1 VKLQGGYVAKKEGLP
16 KHEEEWGKW
25 FMAGTTTVDALSSIN
40 YKNDWVVDSSVG
52 IISQATNP
60 NFQAFEIIKEM
71 M

>member
-1 VKLQGGYVAKKEGLP
+1 
-16 KHEEEWGKW
+16 
-25 FMAGTTTVDALSSIN
+25 MAGTTTVDALSSIN
-40 YKNDWVVDSSVG
+40 YKNDWVVDSSVC